1 MKEANI
7 SRFTGYARRDSGR
20 HGISELSLLPRIAG
34 ANGSKG
40 RVAVTIKWGFYV
52 FGLYNCRGKKMHYEG
67 IRMTGRHGLLLA
79 ILLVIANPGGGDEL
93 LMKNGSRLVGTLV
106 SASDG
111 SVIFDTPYAG
121 ELTITSDNIE
131 TIITEEKVTLLMQD
145 GSIFR
150 DKLIVAKDDTLT
162 VLGDDQMPIQ
172 FAATDIN
179 QLNPEPWR
187 LGDGYKWYGQA
198 NTALESER
206 GNTDTDELDID
217 FESIWR
223 SLEDRFTMR
232 GSWEIDETDGSKK
245 KNNWKSRNKYD
256 RFRVDNPDH
265 YYGIQAAFEH
275 DEFADLDLRTI
286 VGPYIGRQFFETKLL
301 TMHGEVG
308 VVYVD
313 EQFDL
318 AEDHDYW
325 GSSWELRLSSGII
338 PKTELYLHSDGLV
351 DYGDVE
357 SVVVNTTFGIGFPLL
372 WGFKAAAEAKY
383 EYDGGAVE
391 GVDDMD
397 QTYNFKLGY
406 AW

>member
-1 MKEANI
+1 MEE
-7 SRFTGYARRDSGR
+7 F
-20 HGISELSLLPRIAG
+20 
-34 ANGSKG
+34 
-40 RVAVTIKWGFYV
+40 
-52 FGLYNCRGKKMHYEG
+52 
-67 IRMTGRHGLLLA
+67 RMTGRHSFILA
-79 ILLVIANPGGGDEL
+79 VLLVIANPGSTDEL

-121 ELTITSDNIE
+121 ELTIERGTIE

-150 DKLIVAKDDTLT
+150 DKLIVAQDDTLT
-162 VLGDDQMPIQ
+162 VLGDDQVPIQ
-172 FAATDIN
+172 FAAADIN

-187 LGDGYKWYGQA
+187 LGEGYKWFGDI

-223 SLEDRFTMR
+223 SLEDRYTIR
-232 GSWEIDETDGSKK
+232 GSWELDKTDSEKK
-245 KNNWKSRNKYD
+245 KDQRKLRTKYD
-256 RFRVDNPDH
+256 RFLVDNPDE

-275 DEFADLDLRTI
+275 DKFADLDLRTI
-286 VGPYIGRQFFETKLL
+286 VGPYIGRQFFETVLL

-308 VVYVD
+308 IVYVD
-313 EQFDL
+313 EQFDE
-318 AEDHDYW
+318 AEDDDYW
-325 GSSWELRLSSGII
+325 GSSWELRLSSAII

-351 DYGDVE
+351 DYSDVD
-357 SVVVNTTFGIGFPLL
+357 SVVANTTIGIGFPLL
-372 WGFKAAAEAKY
+372 YGFKVAAEAKY

-391 GVDDMD
+391 GVDDTD
-397 QTYNFKLGY
+397 ETYNLKVGY
-406 AW
+406 SW

>member
-1 MKEANI
+1 MI
-7 SRFTGYARRDSGR
+7 FRRGFT
-20 HGISELSLLPRIAG
+20 LL
-34 ANGSKG
+34 
-40 RVAVTIKWGFYV
+40 V
-52 FGLYNCRGKKMHYEG
+52 
-67 IRMTGRHGLLLA
+67 LLA
-79 ILLVIANPGGGDEL
+79 FANLANADEL

-111 SVIFDTPYAG
+111 GVIFDTPYAG
-121 ELTITSDNIE
+121 KLTIERGTIE
-131 TIITEEKVTLLMQD
+131 TIITEEKVTLLLHD

-150 DKLIVAKDDTLT
+150 DKLIVAEDDKLT
-162 VLGDDQMPIQ
+162 VVGDDQLPIQ
-172 FAATDIN
+172 FAAADIN

-187 LGDGYKWYGQA
+187 LGDGYKWFGQA

-223 SLEDRFTMR
+223 SLEDRYTIR
-232 GSWEIDETDGSKK
+232 GSWEVDQTDGEKN
-245 KNNWKSRNKYD
+245 KNNWKLRNKYD
-256 RFRVDNPDH
+256 RFRVDNPDN

-308 VVYVD
+308 IVYVD

-325 GSSWELRLSSGII
+325 GSSWELRLSSDII

-372 WGFKAAAEAKY
+372 FGFKAAAEVKY

-391 GVDDMD
+391 GVDDLD

>member
-1 MKEANI
+1 MIFRRGFTLLVLLALANI
-7 SRFTGYARRDSGR
+7 
-20 HGISELSLLPRIAG
+20 
-34 ANGSKG
+34 GS
-40 RVAVTIKWGFYV
+40 A
-52 FGLYNCRGKKMHYEG
+52 
-67 IRMTGRHGLLLA
+67 
-79 ILLVIANPGGGDEL
+79 DEL
-93 LMKNGSRLVGTLV
+93 LMKNGSRLVGTLI
-106 SASDG
+106 SASEKG
-111 SVIFDTPYAG
+111 VIFDTPYAG
-121 ELTITSDNIE
+121 ELTIERGTIE

-145 GSIFR
+145 GAIFR
-150 DKLIVAKDDTLT
+150 DRLIVAEGESLT
-162 VLGDDQMPIQ
+162 VLGDDQLPIQ
-172 FAATDIN
+172 FAAADIN

-187 LGDGYKWYGQA
+187 LGDGYKWYGQV

-223 SLEDRFTMR
+223 SLEDRYTIR
-232 GSWEIDETDGSKK
+232 GSWEIDQTYGEKN
-245 KNNWKSRNKYD
+245 KNNWKLRNKYD
-256 RFRVDNPDH
+256 RFSVDDPDN
-265 YYGIQAAFEH
+265 YYGIQAALEH

-313 EQFDL
+313 EQFDV

-325 GSSWELRLSSGII
+325 GSSWELRLSSAII
-338 PKTELYLHSDGLV
+338 PQTELYLNSDGLV
-351 DYGDVE
+351 DYGDVD
-357 SVVVNTTFGIGFPLL
+357 SVVANTTFGIGFPLL
-372 WGFKAAAEAKY
+372 FGLKAAAEVKY

-391 GVDDMD
+391 GVDDLD